1 MARLDKHQI
10 AVILIDKMFE
20 FAGHEVRFKDVEGRR
35 DEWYYDWTMTEEQNK
50 TWRDWGTKFIKTQ
63 FRLNEKQAAAEMGLF
78 DLNYG
83 LKIKN
88 T

>member
-1 MARLDKHQI
+1 MVRLDKHQM
-10 AVILIDKMFE
+10 VIVLIDKMFE
-20 FAGHEVRFKDVEGRR
+20 FAGHDVKFKDIEYRT
-35 DEWYYDWTMTEEQNK
+35 DQWYYDWTMTEEQNK
-50 TWRDWGTKFIKTQ
+50 AWRDWGTKFIKTQ
-63 FRLNEKQAAAEMGLF
+63 LRVNEKRAAVEMGMF